1 MADRRLRDNKN
12 MPEHAQNT
20 PLLRNWRGY
29 LAALLAAVACTL
41 TGYAMQPRFDL
52 VNIAMVYLLPVVGI
66 ALLSSRGAAV
76 FSAASSVILFDV
88 LFVPPAGV
96 LNIEDMQYLLTF
108 AVMLLVGLA
117 ISSLRERARREE
129 SGRISHAI
137 AAERERM
144 RSTLLASISHDLRTP
159 LSVMIGASTSLAE
172 HGEQLPAAERRA
184 LALSVSRQAQ
194 AIAEQTEKVLQM
206 TRFELGDLAL
216 QCDWNSIA
224 EIAGP
229 VLLRLREALAQHRL
243 LVDIPG
249 NLPLLRVDAPLIAQV
264 IGNLLENAAR
274 HTPPGTVIQLKARML
289 EQAVEVAVEDN
300 GPGLPDAVLER
311 LFDRFREQRIGNT
324 SGGVG
329 LGLAICRTIVKLH
342 GGGIHA
348 MQRAGGGTRFA
359 FTLPAEAAPQLPE
372 ENESTRP

>member
-1 MADRRLRDNKN
+1 MQENTTNPPPL
-12 MPEHAQNT
+12 HA
-20 PLLRNWRGY
+20 WRGY
-29 LAALLAAVACTL
+29 LAALLAAIACTAA
-41 TGYAMQPRFDL
+41 GYLMQPRFDL

-76 FSAASSVILFDV
+76 FSAALSVILFDV

-96 LNIEDMQYLLTF
+96 LKIEDAQYLLTF
-108 AVMLLVGLA
+108 AVMLIVGLA

-129 SGRISHAI
+129 TRRITHAI
-137 AAERERM
+137 DAERERM

-172 HGEQLPAAERRA
+172 HGEQLPALERNA

-206 TRFELGDLAL
+206 TRFELGDLDL
-216 QCDWNSIA
+216 KRDWNSIA

-243 LVDIPG
+243 LTDIPG
-249 NLPLLRVDAPLIAQV
+249 DLPLLRVDATLIAQV

-274 HTPPGTVIQLKARML
+274 HTPPGTVIQLKARMFD
-289 EQAVEVAVEDN
+289 QAVEVAVEDN
-300 GPGLPDAVLER
+300 GPGLPDAALAR
-311 LFDRFREQRIGNT
+311 LFEGFREQRVGNT

-329 LGLAICRTIVKLH
+329 LGLAICRTIIRLH
-342 GGGIHA
+342 DGTISVT
-348 MQRAGGGTRFA
+348 QRPGGGTRFT
-359 FTLPAEAAPQLPE
+359 FSLPVEAAPQLPA
-372 ENESTRP
+372 ENESAQP

>member
-1 MADRRLRDNKN
+1 

-41 TGYAMQPRFDL
+41 TGYAMQPRFDP